1 MARAQCLGQLGSV
14 SLQWLQDGLRDGAD
28 ETELREKLDEAVN
41 YYEQAL
47 VLDPPDAITNLA
59 RTHNQLGIAYG
70 FSPTEQR
77 KSIEHF
83 KNAIGYFD
91 RAGEWF
97 ESAGAR
103 LSVAQILLRQEPDSR
118 KLGSMRGKR

>member
-1 MARAQCLGQLGSV
+1 
-14 SLQWLQDGLRDGAD
+14 
-28 ETELREKLDEAVN
+28 
-41 YYEQAL
+41 
-47 VLDPPDAITNLA
+47 LA